1 VTLLARAAKL
11 AAAAAHAVAAE
22 YRRQRHPERGW
33 FYYARMGAGIADE
46 ALIVPRQSGKGAIR
60 DH

>member
-1 VTLLARAAKL
+1 MVNPLRL
-11 AAAAAHAVAAE
+11 AAAAWRGMAAE

-33 FYYARMGAGIADE
+33 FYYARIGSGIE
-46 ALIVPRQSGKGAIR
+46 GLVIPRQSGKGAIR